1 MAVKVGATSPPTLT
15 PAWCAGP
22 TTAGNAIVSLSDAQG
37 DDAIVWFVGSDNR
50 LYAVDADTGASVL
63 TGAAITLG
71 TVKPH
76 QTPIVANGRVFVASD
91 SRIFALTP

>member
-1 MAVKVGATSPPTLT
+1 MAVKVGATPPPTLT

-22 TTAGNAIVSLSDAQG
+22 NSAGNAIASMSDAQD
-37 DDAIVWFVGSDNR
+37 DDAIVWYVGSDNR
-50 LYAVDADTGASVL
+50 LYAVNGDTGASVL

-76 QTPIVANGRVFVASD
+76 QTPIVANGRVIVAPTAGST
-91 SRIFALTP
+91 R